1 MSKRINV
8 KKKFSRAAGGLRLAL
23 TDRSV
28 RLQAGLG
35 LTAVLIGLCLHCTI
49 GEWLAIVISI
59 GLVVTA
65 EIFNTCLERLCDVYT
80 ESEDGRIRIIKDMAA
95 GAVLWAS
102 LAAAGVGILI
112 LIAHLG

>member
-35 LTAVLIGLCLHCTI
+35 LAAVLIGLCLHCTI
-49 GEWLAIVISI
+49 GEWLASI
-59 GLVVTA
+59 GMVVTA